1 MDQLDE
7 ERLFENPVLPR
18 TMVMQA
24 GGPQVTT
31 YTGFAPPYPFT
42 DPRQALGSTGRG
54 QGQNSM
60 A

>member
-18 TMVMQA
+18 TMVLQV
-24 GGPQVTT
+24 GGPQVTVL
-31 YTGFAPPYPFT
+31 APTYPFT
-42 DPRQALGSTGRG
+42 DPRQAYGATGRG
-54 QGQNSM
+54 QGPDNM

>member
-18 TMVMQA
+18 TMVMQP
-24 GGPQVTT
+24 GGPQATT
-31 YTGFAPPYPFT
+31 YGGFAPPYPFT
-42 DPRQALGSTGRG
+42 DPRQALGSTGHG
-54 QGQNSM
+54 QGPNSM